1 MKGVST
7 IMFVFLSFVFFIS
20 FISLIVFG
28 VLTIKNRKND
38 KKKKYSKN
46 CKILIGVIIL
56 SFIGCGVFASES
68 TTKNSSKPVEV
79 KTKKD
84 ESKKIN
90 TKKDE
95 PKKVEHEKKV
105 EPKKEIKKVE
115 PTTNNTFDEAK
126 VIRVVDGDTI
136 HVLFNGQKYKIRMI
150 GVDTPET
157 VHPNKPVEYYG
168 KEASN
173 FTKKSLSNK
182 TVYLQKDVS
191 ETDKYG
197 RLLRYIWLSRPSS
210 NEPSEEEIINNMY
223 NAILVKEGYAQ
234 AYTYQPDSKYSNLFT
249 RLQRDAREHNTGL
262 WANENIEPKQ
272 STQPAKTGSSRREY
286 TTDTTENG
294 KIKGNRNTMKYH
306 VPGGRSYNK
315 ISENNVVY
323 FDTEQEAIDAGYIRA
338 KR

>member
-1 MKGVST
+1 
-7 IMFVFLSFVFFIS
+7 MFVFLSFVFFIS

-28 VLTIKNRKND
+28 ILTIKNRKND

-90 TKKDE
+90 TRKDE
-95 PKKVEHEKKV
+95 PKKVEH
-105 EPKKEIKKVE
+105 KKEIKKVE

-157 VHPNKPVEYYG
+157 VHPNKPVEFYG

-191 ETDKYG
+191 ETDRYG
-197 RLLRYIWLSRPSS
+197 RLLRYVWLSRPSS
-210 NEPSEEEIINNMY
+210 NEPDENEIVDKMY
-223 NAILVKEGYAQ
+223 NAILVKQGYAQ
-234 AYTYQPDSKYSNLFT
+234 AYTYQPDSKYSHIFT
-249 RLQRDAREHNTGL
+249 RLQHNARENNLGL
-262 WANENIEPKQ
+262 WSSGNVELKQDEQ
-272 STQPAKTGSSRREY
+272 STSNVSGKSEY
-286 TTDTTENG
+286 TADTTENG
-294 KIKGNRNTMKYH
+294 KIKGNIKSKKYH
-306 VPGGRSYNK
+306 IPGSRSYNK
-315 ISENNVVY
+315 ISEENVIY
-323 FDTEQEAIDAGYIRA
+323 FNTEQEAIDAGYVRA

>member
-1 MKGVST
+1 
-7 IMFVFLSFVFFIS
+7 MFVFLSFVFFIS

-28 VLTIKNRKND
+28 ILTIKNRKND

-90 TKKDE
+90 TRKDE
-95 PKKVEHEKKV
+95 PKKVEH
-105 EPKKEIKKVE
+105 KKEIKKVE

-157 VHPNKPVEYYG
+157 VHPNKPVEFYG
-168 KEASN
+168 KEASD
-173 FTKKSLSNK
+173 FTKKSLNNK

-191 ETDKYG
+191 ETDRYG
-197 RLLRYIWLSRPSS
+197 RLLRYVWLSRPSS
-210 NEPSEEEIINNMY
+210 NEPDENEIVDKMY
-223 NAILVKEGYAQ
+223 NAILVKQGYAQ
-234 AYTYQPDSKYSNLFT
+234 AYTYQPDSKYSHIFT
-249 RLQRDAREHNTGL
+249 RLQHNARENNLGL
-262 WANENIEPKQ
+262 WSSGNIEPKQ
-272 STQPAKTGSSRREY
+272 DEQLTSNASGKSEY
-286 TTDTTENG
+286 TADTTENG
-294 KIKGNRNTMKYH
+294 KIKGNIKSKKYH
-306 VPGGRSYNK
+306 IPGSRSYNK
-315 ISENNVVY
+315 ISEENVIY
-323 FDTEQEAIDAGYIRA
+323 FNTEQEAIDAGYVRA

>member
-1 MKGVST
+1 
-7 IMFVFLSFVFFIS
+7 MFRFLASIFSIS
-20 FISLIVFG
+20 FISLIVFCI
-28 VLTIKNRKND
+28 LAIKNRKND
-38 KKKKYSKN
+38 KKERYIKN
-46 CKILIGVIIL
+46 CKILIVVFIT
-56 SFIGCGVFASES
+56 SFIGCGFFTPSDTV
-68 TTKNSSKPVEV
+68 KNNDKPTEV
-79 KTKKD
+79 KTKK
-84 ESKKIN
+84 EKPKKE
-90 TKKDE
+90 K
-95 PKKVEHEKKV
+95 PKKVNV
-105 EPKKEIKKVE
+105 KKEKLKKKE
-115 PTTNNTFDEAK
+115 ESETTNTFDEAR

-249 RLQRDAREHNTGL
+249 RLQRDAREQNIGM

-272 STQPAKTGSSRREY
+272 STQPAKTESSRHEY
-286 TTDTTENG
+286 TADTTENG
-294 KIKGNRNTMKYH
+294 KIKGNRKSMKYH
-306 VPGGRSYNK
+306 VPGSMSYNK
-315 ISENNVVY
+315 ISEENVIY
-323 FDTEQEAIDAGYIRA
+323 FNTEQEAIDAGYVRA

>member
-1 MKGVST
+1 
-7 IMFVFLSFVFFIS
+7 MFVFLSFVFFIS

-28 VLTIKNRKND
+28 ILTIKNRKND

-90 TKKDE
+90 TRKDE
-95 PKKVEHEKKV
+95 PKKVEHE
-105 EPKKEIKKVE
+105 KEIKKVE

-157 VHPNKPVEYYG
+157 VHPNKPVEFYG

-191 ETDKYG
+191 ETDRYG
-197 RLLRYIWLSRPSS
+197 RLLRYVWLSRPSS
-210 NEPSEEEIINNMY
+210 NEPDENEIVDKMY
-223 NAILVKEGYAQ
+223 NAILVKQGYAQ
-234 AYTYQPDSKYSNLFT
+234 AYTYQPDSKYSHIFT
-249 RLQRDAREHNTGL
+249 RLQHNARENNLGL
-262 WANENIEPKQ
+262 WSSGNVELKQDEQ
-272 STQPAKTGSSRREY
+272 STSNVSGKSEY
-286 TTDTTENG
+286 TADTTENG
-294 KIKGNRNTMKYH
+294 KIKGNIKSKKYH
-306 VPGGRSYNK
+306 IPGSRSYNK
-315 ISENNVVY
+315 ISEENVIY
-323 FDTEQEAIDAGYIRA
+323 FNTEQEAIDAGYVRA

>member
-28 VLTIKNRKND
+28 ILTIKNRKND

-90 TKKDE
+90 TRKDE
-95 PKKVEHEKKV
+95 PKKVEH
-105 EPKKEIKKVE
+105 KKEIKKVE

-157 VHPNKPVEYYG
+157 VHPNKPVEFYG

-191 ETDKYG
+191 ETDRYG
-197 RLLRYIWLSRPSS
+197 RLLRYVWLSRPSS
-210 NEPSEEEIINNMY
+210 NEPDENEIVDKMY
-223 NAILVKEGYAQ
+223 NAILVKQGYAQ
-234 AYTYQPDSKYSNLFT
+234 AYTYQPDSKYSHIFT
-249 RLQRDAREHNTGL
+249 RLQHNARENNLGL
-262 WANENIEPKQ
+262 WSSGNVELKQDEQ
-272 STQPAKTGSSRREY
+272 STSNVSGKSEY
-286 TTDTTENG
+286 TADTTENG
-294 KIKGNRNTMKYH
+294 KIKGNIKSKKYH
-306 VPGGRSYNK
+306 IPGSRSYNK
-315 ISENNVVY
+315 ISEENVIY
-323 FDTEQEAIDAGYIRA
+323 FNTEQEAIDAGYVRA

>member
-1 MKGVST
+1 
-7 IMFVFLSFVFFIS
+7 MFVFLSFVFFIS

-28 VLTIKNRKND
+28 ILTIKNRKND
-38 KKKKYSKN
+38 KKKKYLKN

-90 TKKDE
+90 TRKDE
-95 PKKVEHEKKV
+95 PKKVEH
-105 EPKKEIKKVE
+105 KKEIKKVE

-157 VHPNKPVEYYG
+157 VHPNKPVEFYG

-191 ETDKYG
+191 ETDRYG
-197 RLLRYIWLSRPSS
+197 RLLRYVWLSRPSS
-210 NEPSEEEIINNMY
+210 NEPDENEIVDKMY
-223 NAILVKEGYAQ
+223 NAILVKQGYAQ
-234 AYTYQPDSKYSNLFT
+234 AYTYQPDSKYSHIFT
-249 RLQRDAREHNTGL
+249 RLQHKARENNLGL
-262 WANENIEPKQ
+262 WSSGNVELKQDEQ
-272 STQPAKTGSSRREY
+272 STSNVSGKSEY
-286 TTDTTENG
+286 TADTTENG
-294 KIKGNRNTMKYH
+294 KIKGNIKSKKYH
-306 VPGGRSYNK
+306 IPGSRSYNK
-315 ISENNVVY
+315 ISEENVIY
-323 FDTEQEAIDAGYIRA
+323 FNTEQEAIDAGYVRA